1 MPSTPEPGGKPL
13 IYSSPLIQERRQ
25 RILKETR
32 KLIAEKGIAN
42 FGVRELSK
50 RAGVAQGTLYNA
62 FSSKERIVALAIK
75 DAFDEI
81 RMHVYYKTPADTIEG
96 LLDRAIKINSR
107 NLKARNYAMAVT
119 TIYFSPT
126 TPNDV
131 WTILHQMGTSGIT
144 EFLRRLKADGQLEDW
159 VIIEDIAVTFSNM
172 TYAII
177 HEWSLGRITDSD
189 YLRRIVEAF
198 LLLAISVSKGEARST
213 AQGYMTGIHRDGSLP
228 EFPMARWR
236 AQPSDVETTMVTD
249 APD

>member
-1 MPSTPEPGGKPL
+1 MESTPELGGNPL
-13 IYSSPLIQERRQ
+13 TYSSPLIHERRQ
-25 RILKETR
+25 RILRETR

-107 NLKARNYAMAVT
+107 NLRARNYAMAVT

-131 WTILHQMGTSGIT
+131 WIILHQMGTSGIT
-144 EFLRRLKADGQLEDW
+144 EFLRRLQADGLLEDW
-159 VIIEDIAVTFSNM
+159 VIVEDIAVTFSNM
-172 TYAII
+172 TYGII
-177 HEWSLGRITDSD
+177 HEWSLGRISDDD
-189 YLRRIVEAF
+189 YLRRIAEAL
-198 LLLAISVSKGEARST
+198 LLLAISVSKGDARTT
-213 AQGYMTGIHRDGSLP
+213 AQRYLTDIRFKGELP
-228 EFPMARWR
+228 HFPMARWR
-236 AQPSDVETTMVTD
+236 PPKAGEERTSDNIETV
-249 APD
+249 